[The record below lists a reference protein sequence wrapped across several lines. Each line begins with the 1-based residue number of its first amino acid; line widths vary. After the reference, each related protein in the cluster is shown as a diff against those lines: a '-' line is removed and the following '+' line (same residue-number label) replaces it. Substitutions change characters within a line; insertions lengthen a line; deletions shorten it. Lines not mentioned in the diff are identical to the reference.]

1 MSAAGRP
8 TIDQRDHHL
17 RHCANQPLNLKNVEP
32 SALCFG
38 TSSIDARR
46 VGVLNIGIVLGG
58 VLVSGAAAN
67 PLIPARA
74 ESPPAVLRRRTI
86 AR

>member
-1 MSAAGRP
+1 MPAAGRP
-8 TIDQRDHHL
+8 TIDQRDNNL
-17 RHCANQPLNLKNVEP
+17 RHRADKPLNLKNVEP
-32 SALCFG
+32 TALCLG

-58 VLVSGAAAN
+58 VLVPGAAAN
-67 PLIPARA
+67 TLITART